1 MIEWKTINHKIFENL
16 AFDYMSSNYPDI
28 RWEKT
33 KLTNDGNKDG
43 ESIIS
48 SLPFD
53 TTIKYW
59 YEAKYSINKDKSISK
74 SHLDSTLISSLLDGH
89 VVVIAFITNAY
100 ISNDYIRRADIFARK
115 RDNLKIYYI
124 NGEEIENWLSEN
136 PTIEDKYF
144 HTISAQKYC
153 MHCPAGCTLLPP
165 CGRQRRGLRAGQR
178 GGHLSARAVRYR
190 RADRKAGAAAVQPQ
204 GHLPRRC
211 AAAFHAGIP
220 PTAV

>member
-1 MIEWKTINHKIFENL
+1 MIAWEKIDNKTFENL

-48 SLPFD
+48 ALPFN

-59 YEAKYSINKDKSISK
+59 YEAKYSININKSIPK
-74 SHLDSTLISSLLDGH
+74 SHLDSTLVSSLLDGH

-100 ISNDYIRRADIFARK
+100 ISEDYKRRADIFARK

-153 MHCPAGCTLLPP
+153 IEDKIETVCFMDKYDCGDNSILKLSTLEL
-165 CGRQRRGLRAGQR
+165 
-178 GGHLSARAVRYR
+178 H
-190 RADRKAGAAAVQPQ
+190 
-204 GHLPRRC
+204 PRPY
-211 AAAFHAGIP
+211 F
-220 PTAV
+220 PTFSNYLISYIQALATS